1 MKRFYLILFN
11 LPILGFG
18 QPNYTIT
25 TNNNPWHGN
34 LFFLTGGPPL
44 RPVNIIDTAG
54 TLLFSEVWG
63 MKGFDWKVNK
73 NNHLTYFD
81 KVSKGWF
88 VMDSLY
94 NVVDSVYCKN
104 GYEADNHDFMAL
116 PNGNYVLIAYDEQ
129 PYAMDTVVVGGDPNA
144 IVEGFII
151 QELDANHNL
160 VFEWKSW
167 DHFHVT
173 DNTYLNLTFGSIRF
187 IHGNA
192 IDIDFDEHFLI
203 SSRNLDEI
211 TKIHRITGE
220 IIWRWGGS
228 QNEFTNLDSNDYPFT
243 HQHCIRSLGNSR
255 YLLYDNGNYS
265 AQYIGGGNISR
276 ALEYQMDTINMT
288 VEKKWEFI
296 HPNAYY
302 APSTGSVQRLPNGNT
317 LVNWGNMQWAGLGSI
332 VTEVDTNNQ
341 IVFQLECALGENIYR
356 AHKFDWFFD
365 SSIIGC
371 TDAIACNYNP
381 NAIISDSSMCY
392 YVLNNILIN
401 QIGNNLEGTTN
412 SGVGPY
418 SYLWNTGEITQS
430 ISPLQN
436 GMYWLII
443 TDANNCLS
451 DTAFFNVTFISTNI
465 TENQVQKKSIK
476 QIINLLGEKIK
487 TKKNTPLFYIYKDGT
502 VEKKIIIE

>member
-1 MKRFYLILFN
+1 MKKLLLILFC
-11 LPILGFG
+11 LPFFGFG
-18 QPNYTIT
+18 QPNYNIT

-44 RPVNIIDTAG
+44 KPVNIIDTSG
-54 TLLFSEVWG
+54 TLLFSQFWG

-81 KVSKGWF
+81 RVSKGWF

-94 NVVDSVYCKN
+94 NVVDSVFCKN

-116 PNGNYVLIAYDEQ
+116 PNGNYVLIAYDKQ
-129 PYAMDTVVVGGDPNA
+129 PYAMDTVVAGGDPNA

-160 VFEWKSW
+160 IFEWKSW

-173 DNTYLNLTFGSIRF
+173 DNTYLNLTAASIQF
-187 IHGNA
+187 VHGNA
-192 IDIDFDEHFLI
+192 IDIDFDGHFLI
-203 SSRNLDEI
+203 SCRGLDEI

-228 QNEFTNLDSNDYPFT
+228 QNEFTILGNDYPFT
-243 HQHCIRSLGNSR
+243 HQHCIRSLGNNK
-255 YLLYDNGNYS
+255 YLLYDNGNFS
-265 AQYIGGGNISR
+265 AQYTGSGNISR

-296 HPNAYY
+296 HPNAYF

-317 LVNWGNMQWAGLGSI
+317 LINWGNMQTSGLGARI
-332 VTEVDTNNQ
+332 TEVDTINQ
-341 IVFQLECALGENIYR
+341 IVFQLECVTNENVYR
-356 AHKFDWFFD
+356 ANKADWFFD

-371 TDAIACNYNP
+371 PDALACNYNP
-381 NAIISDSSMCY
+381 NAIISDSSVCY
-392 YVLNNILIN
+392 YLLDNILIN
-401 QIGNNLEGTTN
+401 QIGNDLEGTTN

-418 SYLWNTGEITQS
+418 SYLWNTNEITQS
-430 ISPLQN
+430 ITPQQN

-443 TDANNCLS
+443 TDANNCMG
-451 DTAFFNVTFISTNI
+451 DTAFFNVTFIPTNI
-465 TENQVQKKSIK
+465 TENEVPKKSMK
-476 QIINLLGEKIK
+476 MIINIFGEEIK